1 MKEVA
6 ASIGVLEGRE
16 GVRKGPSAQKIVYIM
31 KRELLGVGVVVIA
44 SLLWQLRYRSQCVCS
59 C

>member
-6 ASIGVLEGRE
+6 ASMGVREGWE
-16 GVRKGPSAQKIVYIM
+16 GVRRGPSAQKIVYII

-44 SLLWQLRYRSQCVCS
+44 SLLLQWR
-59 C
+59 